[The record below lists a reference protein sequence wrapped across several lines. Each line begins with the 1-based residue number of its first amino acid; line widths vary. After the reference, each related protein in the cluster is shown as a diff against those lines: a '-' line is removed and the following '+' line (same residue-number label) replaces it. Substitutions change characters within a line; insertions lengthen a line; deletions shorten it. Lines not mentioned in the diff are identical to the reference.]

1 VRDESSASNADV
13 AVVPSQHKI
22 TQQIL
27 IHWQSFLNLKLM
39 FVVSRRTEQLILRSQ
54 QCIVVTVED
63 SVLRKEVADHE
74 SQEEDTPKC
83 ILFFNP
89 MSWAGT
95 DQVSQ

>member
-13 AVVPSQHKI
+13 PVIPTQYKV

-27 IHWQSFLNLKLM
+27 IHWKSFLNLKLM
-39 FVVSRRTEQLILRSQ
+39 FVVSRRTEQLSLCSQ

-74 SQEEDTPKC
+74 SQDEDVPKC

-89 MSWAGT
+89 MSGW
-95 DQVSQ
+95 D